1 MHAKVVFFGE
11 APAWKYPFLHSSLR
25 AQLFFHPTIKMSNED
40 LHRGI
45 SRAKGR
51 VGTQR
56 RHSGAI
62 RKIQL
67 DTATAVFV
75 ARKLVYQRN
84 NSILTTNM
92 GEIHAFYYHPNYWQH
107 TPSSEWNSELFTSI
121 FQRFDFRTWNNRV
134 WRVKLYC
141 LTRQTILFG
150 SRNNILPGTFCL
162 FSGNGMYSFPKQET
176 FSKVFVH
183 VSLHFISSLTGIWK
197 VFVSGKRQFG
207 K

>member
-1 MHAKVVFFGE
+1 M
-11 APAWKYPFLHSSLR
+11 SSLCFYP
-25 AQLFFHPTIKMSNED
+25 LSITVPTIPIRHIYPPTTHVSAFDKMSNE
-40 LHRGI
+40 G
-45 SRAKGR
+45 
-51 VGTQR
+51 
-56 RHSGAI
+56 RHSAFPRTKMQVGGFRGPSQAI
-62 RKIQL
+62 RKIH
-67 DTATAVFV
+67 FV
-75 ARKLVYQRN
+75 IGSRRMTYVWEPEGLGTFLTD
-84 NSILTTNM
+84 ILHPNP
-92 GEIHAFYYHPNYWQH
+92 HPFYYLLIFWRS
-107 TPSSEWNSELFTSI
+107 TPSREWNSKFFSFIL
-121 FQRFDFRTWNNRV
+121 QRFDFRAWNNRV
-134 WRVKLYC
+134 WRGKLYC